1 MGIFRQS
8 GSPHHTGLA
17 MIGARAGD
25 SVLILG
31 ASDPDF
37 CAEIAHVTGLNGRT
51 LVADPSPEAAA
62 RLEDAGG
69 RAGSLV
75 ESLVTPLHRLPAN
88 LPPFDVAIVTG
99 ALAEVPEAER
109 PGLVLSAVGA
119 LRPGGR
125 LILVDGQRRFGLLA
139 GLRGGIAPLPES
151 DIRRLMDTTGS
162 KAIRSLAIVDGIAYW
177 EGRH

>member
-8 GSPHHTGLA
+8 GSPHQTGLA

-25 SVLILG
+25 SVIILG
-31 ASDPDF
+31 AGDPDF
-37 CAEIAHVTGLNGRT
+37 CAEIARVTGLNGQT
-51 LVADPSPEAAA
+51 LVADPSPEVQA

-75 ESLVTPLHRLPAN
+75 ESLVTPLHRLPAD

-99 ALAEVPEAER
+99 ALADVPEAER
-109 PGLVLSAVGA
+109 TGLVRSAVGA

-125 LILVDGQRRFGLLA
+125 LILVDGQRRSGLLA
-139 GLRGGIAPLPES
+139 GLRGGAAPLPES
-151 DIRRLMDTTGS
+151 DIRRLMETTG
-162 KAIRSLAIVDGIAYW
+162 IRAVRALAIVDGIAYW